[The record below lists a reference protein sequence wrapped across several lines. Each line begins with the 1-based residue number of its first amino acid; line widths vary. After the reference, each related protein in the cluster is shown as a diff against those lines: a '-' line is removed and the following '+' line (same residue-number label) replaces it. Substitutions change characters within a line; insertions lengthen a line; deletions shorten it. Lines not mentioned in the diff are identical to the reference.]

1 MSKSPLNVNAMSFGD
16 LLQGQINQSFK
27 TQSEPTVPPATQTT
41 PVVDVPVEKYGKK
54 LTLRIYNEYGS
65 ILEELAYKRKIS
77 INAIINEA
85 IGEYLKRQ

>member
-16 LLQGQINQSFK
+16 ILQGQIKQSFT

>member
-1 MSKSPLNVNAMSFGD
+1 MSKSPLNVNAMSFSGI
-16 LLQGQINQSFK
+16 LQEQIKQSFN

-65 ILEELAYKRKIS
+65 ILEELAYKRKSS